1 MNHLSDQILFFSLA
15 VKVIQSQFLIVCH
28 AMFVHNKDF
37 PWWDLGKVFCFFE
50 ISNSFDSFSMV
61 TEEEEEEED
70 RKVCV
75 ENESE
80 GVIRLHYIQYYMKT

>member
-1 MNHLSDQILFFSLA
+1 
-15 VKVIQSQFLIVCH
+15 
-28 AMFVHNKDF
+28 
-37 PWWDLGKVFCFFE
+37 
-50 ISNSFDSFSMV
+50 MV